1 MRERETHALG
11 ICTAV
16 GRKREGGGG
25 AGCVTHRVFQFVL
38 MRTEREK
45 DRNGKERE
53 KRNRAVK
60 GTTKEKRKKCFVK
73 YIGLANFPKF
83 IFPESKLYLK

>member
-1 MRERETHALG
+1 M
-11 ICTAV
+11 
-16 GRKREGGGG
+16 
-25 AGCVTHRVFQFVL
+25 L
-38 MRTEREK
+38 MRMEKIAVMKKIRSKMGTEREK

-73 YIGLANFPKF
+73 YIGLGNFPKF